1 MEKSF
6 CEELLP
12 YYPTISEVQD
22 LRSSYIV
29 NCVFNSFLC
38 YTTTI
43 LNMIT
48 IHAIRKTSSLP
59 KTLKTLLLSLAVSD
73 VGVGMLVQPVYTWL
87 LVKWLQQVTPG
98 CVAYTVFSVIMNFYF
113 TASFFGIMVIT
124 VDRSLALHFHLRY
137 QELVTHKRVFAVVI
151 SIWVCSAVIS
161 SKLFWLSSEMKYV
174 ISTVGGVLSLV
185 ITTLAYIRI
194 YGVLRRHKKQIR
206 ALQVAQNGET
216 ASFASLRKSA
226 VGTFYVYLVFL
237 ACYLP
242 RFVCLAALKFH
253 GPSTYLK
260 IFSIYSLTLMFLNS
274 SLNPLIYCWMIKH
287 IRHAIMNTLEKT
299 LLNCRLIGNLKVERR
314 HCVDRL

>member
-29 NCVFNSFLC
+29 NCVFNSSLC
-38 YTTTI
+38 YITTI
-43 LNMIT
+43 LNLIT

-73 VGVGMLVQPVYTWL
+73 LGVGLLVQPLYSWL
-87 LVKWLQQVTPG
+87 LVKWLQQVSPG

-113 TASFFGIMVIT
+113 TASFQGIMAIT
-124 VDRSLALHFHLRY
+124 LDRFLAIHFHLRY
-137 QELVTHKRVFAVVI
+137 QELVTHKRVVAVVI
-151 SIWVCSAVIS
+151 SIWVLSAVLS
-161 SKLFWLSSEMKYV
+161 SKMFWLSSEMKYV

-185 ITTLAYIRI
+185 VTTLAYVRI

-206 ALQVAQNGET
+206 ALQVQHATQNGAET
-216 ASFASLRKSA
+216 TSFASLRKSA

-242 RFVCLAALKFH
+242 RIICLAALKFH
-253 GPSTYLK
+253 GPSNYLK
-260 IFSIYSLTLMFLNS
+260 IFSIYTLTLMFVNS
-274 SLNPLIYCWMIKH
+274 SLNPVIYCWKMKH
-287 IRHAIMNTLEKT
+287 IRHAIMNTLRSMPWFK
-299 LLNCRLIGNLKVERR
+299 NCGFL
-314 HCVDRL
+314 